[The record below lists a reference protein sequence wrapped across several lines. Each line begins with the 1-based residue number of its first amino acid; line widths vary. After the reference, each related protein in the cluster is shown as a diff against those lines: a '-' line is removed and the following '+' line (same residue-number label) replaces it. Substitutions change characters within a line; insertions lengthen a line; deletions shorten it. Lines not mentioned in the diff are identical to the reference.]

1 MEINVQF
8 IKMQTSETMESFA
21 IKKLNK
27 LAKRYDFLIRAD
39 VFYKLDNDP
48 KKKGKICDIQLSLPG
63 PRIFA
68 TSNAEDFE
76 LATDETISDLEK
88 QLKKRKADMRPH
100 LK

>member
-8 IKMQTSETMESFA
+8 VKMLTSETMEAFA

-27 LAKRYDFLIRAD
+27 LAKRYDFIIKAD
-39 VFYKLDNDP
+39 VFYKLENDP

-68 TSNAEDFE
+68 TSNAENFE
-76 LATDETISDLEK
+76 IATDETINDLEK
-88 QLKKRKADMRPH
+88 QLKKRKAGMRPH